1 MRLSDYFIN
10 LVAYVA
16 YFIKNLDNQQP
27 SLEQIKSDIQQ
38 HINEIE
44 QHVAQNPASRDDF
57 DLARFAIFAWVDE
70 TIMNSSWQER
80 EEWQG
85 ELLQRVYF
93 QTTDAGELFF
103 ERLNSIGLHQRDV
116 REVYYLCLAMGFTG
130 RFCNAGDEHLLE
142 QLMTSN
148 LKILTGSSVGVPS
161 ITKTELFPEAYPPDS
176 AEILQPGT
184 KNRFSLF
191 TMGSI
196 GFPIL
201 LFGGLYLI
209 YWFILNNVSADF

>member
-16 YFIKNLDNQQP
+16 YFIKNLDNHQP
-27 SLEQIKSDIQQ
+27 SFEQIKTDIQQ
-38 HINEIE
+38 HIDEIE
-44 QHVAQNPASRDDF
+44 KRFSQDPAPREDF

-70 TIMNSSWQER
+70 SIMNSSWQER
-80 EEWQG
+80 EQWQG
-85 ELLQRVYF
+85 ELLQRVHF
-93 QTTDAGELFF
+93 QTTAAGELFF
-103 ERLNSIGLHQRDV
+103 ERLNSLGLHQRDV

-130 RFCNAGDEHLLE
+130 RFCNAGDEYLLE

-148 LKILTGSSVGVPS
+148 LKILTGSSVGIPS
-161 ITKTELFPEAYPPDS
+161 ITETELFPEAYPPDS
-176 AEILQPGT
+176 AEARRPGT

-191 TMGSI
+191 TMGCI
-196 GFPIL
+196 GFPVL

-209 YWFILNNVSADF
+209 YWFILNSVSANF

>member
-27 SLEQIKSDIQQ
+27 SFEQIKSDIQQ
-38 HINEIE
+38 HINKIE
-44 QHVAQNPASRDDF
+44 QRAAQDPVSRDDF

-70 TIMNSSWQER
+70 AIMNSSWQER
-80 EEWQG
+80 EKWQG

-93 QTTDAGELFF
+93 QTAAAGELFF

-130 RFCNAGDEHLLE
+130 RFCNAGDEYLLE

-148 LKILTGSSVGVPS
+148 LKILTGSSVGVPA
-161 ITKTELFPEAYPPDS
+161 ITETALFPEAYPPDS
-176 AEILQPGT
+176 VEVPIPRI
-184 KNRFSLF
+184 KNRFSFF
-191 TMGSI
+191 TMGCI

-209 YWFILNNVSADF
+209 YWFILNNVGTNF